1 MAWVELLGAVLL
13 GYLIGAIPSGVLIGR
28 LRGIDPRD
36 AGSGRT
42 GTTNA
47 IRTLGPGLAA
57 AVAALDVGKGIAAVL
72 LANAIGPEPWAGAL
86 AGVAAVIGH
95 VKSIFIGFHGGRG
108 VATGAGAMVVLA
120 PLTILIAVPELIA
133 LIWATRLVSLASL
146 SAAATVVIVSA
157 ALYVAGW
164 AGAEVVVAGTLIGV
178 IVVLAHFDNIRR
190 LLAGTERRFGRD

>member
-1 MAWVELLGAVLL
+1 MAWVELLVAILV

-28 LRGIDPRD
+28 IRGIDPRD

-72 LANAIGPEPWAGAL
+72 VANAVGPEPWAGAL

-95 VKSIFIGFHGGRG
+95 VKSVFIGFHGGRG
-108 VATGAGAMVVLA
+108 VATGAGAMLVLA
-120 PLTILIAVPELIA
+120 PLTILVAVPELIA

-157 ALYVAGW
+157 ALYLVDW
-164 AGAEVVVAGTLIGV
+164 VGAEVVVAATLIGV
-178 IVVLAHFDNIRR
+178 VVVLAHFDNIRR
-190 LLAGTERRFGRD
+190 LLAGTERRFGRE